1 MAEAPAG
8 DGKRDIILKVKDL
21 KMHFPLRQ
29 GLLQRRVGTIKAVD
43 GVSFELREQEVM
55 GLVGESGCGKTT
67 VGRALLRLYDPT
79 GGEVLF
85 HRADGSWV
93 DVAQIS
99 RKEMKDLRKEMRMIF
114 QDPFSS
120 LNPRLTVR
128 DIIAEPLVI
137 HNSDRDK
144 ITSRVAEL
152 MEAVGLKPAY
162 MGRYPHEFSGGQRQ
176 RIGVARTLA
185 LNPRL
190 IVADEP
196 VSALDVSVQAQV
208 LNLLQTL
215 RDELRLT
222 FVFIS
227 HDLSVVEHICD
238 KIAVM
243 YVGKL
248 VELAPTDELLRNP
261 KHPYTEALVSA
272 VPPADPLIKM
282 ERIILEG
289 DVPSPANPPSG
300 CVFHPRCRYAQ
311 DICQEQEPPLVQ
323 IGPDHHARC
332 HFSEELELQEW
343 LMSRQKHKD
352 ADRRFAALAYILP
365 VIGGL
370 LGLALDGGNPLTR
383 VHARQ
388 SISTVIAL
396 IITFF
401 VWAAVGYVLSL
412 IPIAGPIVA
421 IALFSLVIAM
431 AAFLA
436 ANWLFS
442 FVMALRG
449 EERTIPFANRVA
461 LRVFGNGGAETPSA

>member
-1 MAEAPAG
+1 ME
-8 DGKRDIILKVKDL
+8 RDIILKVNDL
-21 KMHFPLRQ
+21 KMHFPLRE
-29 GLLQRRVGTIKAVD
+29 GLLQRQKGVIKAVD
-43 GVSFELREQEVM
+43 GVSFELGEREVM

-93 DVAQIS
+93 DVAQLN
-99 RKEMKDLRKEMRMIF
+99 RREMKDLRKEMRMIF

-137 HNSDRDK
+137 HKAASGAD
-144 ITSRVAEL
+144 ITARVAEL
-152 MEAVGLKPAY
+152 MESVGLKPAY

-208 LNLLQTL
+208 LNLLQSL
-215 RDELRLT
+215 KDELRLT
-222 FVFIS
+222 FIFIS

-238 KIAVM
+238 RIAVM

-248 VELAPTDELLRNP
+248 VELAPTEELLRNP
-261 KHPYTEALVSA
+261 RHPYTEALVSA

-289 DVPSPANPPSG
+289 DVPSPANPPAG

-311 DICQEQEPPLVQ
+311 DICREQTPPLVDVAP
-323 IGPDHHARC
+323 GHVARC
-332 HFSEELELQEW
+332 HFADELELQG
-343 LMSRQKHKD
+343 
-352 ADRRFAALAYILP
+352 
-365 VIGGL
+365 V
-370 LGLALDGGNPLTR
+370 
-383 VHARQ
+383 V
-388 SISTVIAL
+388 
-396 IITFF
+396 
-401 VWAAVGYVLSL
+401 
-412 IPIAGPIVA
+412 
-421 IALFSLVIAM
+421 
-431 AAFLA
+431 
-436 ANWLFS
+436 
-442 FVMALRG
+442 
-449 EERTIPFANRVA
+449 
-461 LRVFGNGGAETPSA
+461 NGASA